1 MRVVDPRFRI
11 VARTV
16 IVLWLAFLA
25 VAVLFSVFRA
35 PTIVVELAWI
45 VAIGSWFV
53 LFQTYL
59 LAGLLLEQ
67 GIAPN
72 TASSLPEPCP
82 PSIPLSPSLLL
93 FFPVLS
99 PPRPFA

>member
-53 LFQTYL
+53 LFHTYL
-59 LAGLLLEQ
+59 LAGPLLEHA
-67 GIAPN
+67 IAPH
-72 TASSLPEPCP
+72 SPPCP
-82 PSIPLSPSLLL
+82 P
-93 FFPVLS
+93 VAS
-99 PPRPFA
+99 PPSTPLPASCLPPACVPT